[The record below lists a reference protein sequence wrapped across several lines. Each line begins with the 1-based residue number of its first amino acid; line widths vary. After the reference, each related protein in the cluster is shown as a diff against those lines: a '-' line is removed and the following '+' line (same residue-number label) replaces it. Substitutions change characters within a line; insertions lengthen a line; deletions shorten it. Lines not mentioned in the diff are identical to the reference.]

1 MNIIWKSEADSFEY
15 FYKVSVSELGNSNW
29 NTSSYPLNN
38 LKNNCIVIKS
48 NSTYQK
54 EWFVH
59 PPKRQLFFGISAS
72 EISCKAN

>member
-15 FYKVSVSELGNSNW
+15 FCKISISKLRNSNW
-29 NTSSYPLNN
+29 NISSHPLNN

-59 PPKRQLFFGISAS
+59 PPKKQLFFGIYAS
-72 EISCKAN
+72 EISCKGD